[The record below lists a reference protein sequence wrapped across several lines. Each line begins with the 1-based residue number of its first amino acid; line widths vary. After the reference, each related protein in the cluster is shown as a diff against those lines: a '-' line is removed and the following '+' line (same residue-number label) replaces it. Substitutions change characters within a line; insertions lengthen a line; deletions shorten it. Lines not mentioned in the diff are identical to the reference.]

1 MKTKMQGSAGR
12 KRAGGSPRPGKAG
25 SDEASPDPTMKA
37 AVRGVALS
45 AAALTVV
52 VLLSFGVRPAL
63 GVGAGGAIA
72 TVNLIVFAR
81 MSAAFLARRGTA
93 VPWGIVGVLK
103 LTLLL
108 GGVWLIIRHDIVGA
122 GWLALGY
129 GSLPLGITLGSLFG
143 PKPVDEIPPDP
154 PDGDPPDSDR
164 PESDPPASDRDE
176 EDKPGSPPR
185 EQDVVDGK
193 PRRPGDRSGDR

>member
-12 KRAGGSPRPGKAG
+12 GKRAGGSARPDKVNA
-25 SDEASPDPTMKA
+25 SEASPDPTMKA

-45 AAALTVV
+45 AAALTAVA
-52 VLLSFGVRPAL
+52 LLAFGVRPAL

-81 MSAAFLARRGTA
+81 MSEAFLARRGTA
-93 VPWGIVGVLK
+93 VPWGIVGILK

-143 PKPVDEIPPDP
+143 PKPVDETPPP
-154 PDGDPPDSDR
+154 PPP
-164 PESDPPASDRDE
+164 PPASDRDE
-176 EDKPGSPPR
+176 DEPGTPPR